1 MMAAVATADSA
12 RAQRKAELEG
22 FKRDRILA
30 AARDVFAERGLEKT
44 TMRQI
49 AAAAGYVAGTLYLH
63 FDSKEAI
70 YAALVRES
78 LVRLDA
84 AVESARPAGAR
95 EALFSFYGYY
105 AENADELDLGLYL
118 FSGTGRSGL
127 TPELDQDLN
136 DRLRQVVEKLVAA
149 YRSSATVAPA
159 DAHREVVG
167 LATFMVGCLIMGGT
181 GRLGM
186 LGYSGADMVRRR
198 IDELLNRAG

>member
-1 MMAAVATADSA
+1 MATVAARDSA
-12 RAQRKAELEG
+12 RAQRKAELDG
-22 FKRDRILA
+22 FKRDRILS
-30 AARDVFAERGLEKT
+30 AAREVFAERGLENT

-84 AVESARPAGAR
+84 AIETARADGAR
-95 EALFSFYGYY
+95 AALLSFYNYY

-118 FSGTGRSGL
+118 FSGTGRRGL
-127 TPELDQDLN
+127 TPELDQELN
-136 DRLRQVVEKLVAA
+136 DRLRQIVEKLVAA
-149 YRSSATVAPA
+149 YRTAVSAPPSDA
-159 DAHREVVG
+159 DRKVVG

-186 LGYSGADMVRRR
+186 LGYSGVDMVEQR
-198 IDELLNRAG
+198 IDELLNQAG

>member
-1 MMAAVATADSA
+1 MATIAARDSA

-22 FKRDRILA
+22 FKRDRILS
-30 AARDVFAERGLEKT
+30 AAREVFAERGLENT

-84 AVESARPAGAR
+84 AIETARADGAR
-95 EALFSFYGYY
+95 AALLSFYNYY

-118 FSGTGRSGL
+118 FSGTGRRGL

-136 DRLRQVVEKLVAA
+136 DRLRQIVEKLVAA
-149 YRSSATVAPA
+149 YRSAANVPPS
-159 DAHREVVG
+159 DAHRKVVG

-186 LGYSGADMVRRR
+186 LGYSGVDMVEQR
-198 IDELLNRAG
+198 IDELLN

>member
-1 MMAAVATADSA
+1 MAIAAPVNSA
-12 RAQRKAELEG
+12 KAQRKAELDG

-30 AARDVFAERGLEKT
+30 AARDVFAERGLENT

-49 AAAAGYVAGTLYLH
+49 AGAAGYVAGTLYLH

-70 YAALVRES
+70 YGALVRES

-84 AVESARPAGAR
+84 AVEAARSDGPR
-95 EALFSFYGYY
+95 QVLLSFYRYY

-118 FSGTGRSGL
+118 FSGTGRRGL
-127 TPELDQDLN
+127 TPELDQELN
-136 DRLRQVVEKLVAA
+136 DRLRHVVEKLVAA
-149 YRSSATVAPA
+149 YRATANVPPS
-159 DAHREVVG
+159 DAHRKVVG

-186 LGYSGADMVRRR
+186 LGYSGADMVEQHV
-198 IDELLNRAG
+198 DELLS

>member
-1 MMAAVATADSA
+1 MTAVAARDSA
-12 RAQRKAELEG
+12 RAQRKAELDS
-22 FKRDRILA
+22 FKRDRILT
-30 AARDVFAERGLEKT
+30 AAREVFAERGLENT

-84 AVESARPAGAR
+84 AIETARADGAR
-95 EALFSFYGYY
+95 AALLSFYSYY

-118 FSGTGRSGL
+118 FSGTGRRGL
-127 TPELDQDLN
+127 TPELDQELN
-136 DRLRQVVEKLVAA
+136 DRLRQIVEKLVAA
-149 YRSSATVAPA
+149 YRTAVSAPPSDA
-159 DAHREVVG
+159 DRKVVG

-186 LGYSGADMVRRR
+186 LGYSGVDMVEQR
-198 IDELLNRAG
+198 IDELLN